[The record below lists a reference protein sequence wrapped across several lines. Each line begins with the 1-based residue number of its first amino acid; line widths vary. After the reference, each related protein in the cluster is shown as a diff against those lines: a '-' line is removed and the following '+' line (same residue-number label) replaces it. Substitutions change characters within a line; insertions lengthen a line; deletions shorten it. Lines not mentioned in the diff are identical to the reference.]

1 MRRRGFVFPGRTG
14 LNKLRVLVADDHQDL
29 LRALVRFLS
38 MKFDIVGA
46 VHDGKAL
53 IDAAVS
59 LIPDV
64 IVSDI
69 SMPEL
74 SGLQAMKALNARG
87 YTIPFIFVTAEPALM
102 DQGHLSFIDKL
113 DVHAELIPAIETVA
127 VGRQYIPIK
136 TRFQTLRF

>member
-1 MRRRGFVFPGRTG
+1 VI
-14 LNKLRVLVADDHQDL
+14 VADDHRDM
-29 LRALVRFLS
+29 LRALVHFLGG
-38 MKFDIVGA
+38 KFDIVGA

-69 SMPEL
+69 SMPGL
-74 SGLQAMKALNARG
+74 SGLQAMKELNARG

-136 TRFQTLRF
+136 ARFRTLQV